1 MHRLREMFNQQ
12 GMGQVDVNVSD
23 QNRGWQGQQGQEQAQ
38 QGQSGRTSAAGGRLD
53 SADDE
58 LVPATIAEAAAQ
70 TTSVIG
76 SSAVDYYA

>member
-1 MHRLREMFNQQ
+1 
-12 GMGQVDVNVSD
+12 MGQVDVNVAD

-38 QGQSGRTSAAGGRLD
+38 HGQSGRTSAAGGRLD
-53 SADDE
+53 SVDE
-58 LVPATIAEAAAQ
+58 ELAPATVAEVAAQ